1 MGIFGTGQGYEALL
15 LRMRAHPLREVRD
28 YADLMLVELRKVIPA
43 FLKRLERPER
53 GGVWSRYLA
62 ENAEAIAAVAARVLD
77 GIEPEPRPEVTLT
90 DWDPDG
96 EVKVIAAA
104 LYAASR
110 LPDDQLLA
118 VARKL
123 GPRSGARSWTPTSAG
138 ARTGATSPGAPSSAP
153 SIASTCS
160 ATTAPSAT
168 CSGTG
173 CSPSSGSRSR
183 PGTAT

>member
-1 MGIFGTGQGYEALL
+1 
-15 LRMRAHPLREVRD
+15 
-28 YADLMLVELRKVIPA
+28 MLAELRKVIPA

-62 ENAEAIAAVAARVLD
+62 ETAEATAAVAARVLE

-90 DWDPDG
+90 DFDPEG
-96 EVKVIAAA
+96 EVKVVAAA

-123 GPRSGARSWTPTSAG
+123 GSEERGQVLEAYVGRRENRRHKPGRAFE
-138 ARTGATSPGAPSSAP
+138 RT

-183 PGTAT
+183 PATAT